1 MSKYAQE
8 YLDVVSGMMHQVL
21 QTQAEALGRA
31 ADLMADCIQQRRG
44 VFAFGPSHAGMFAEE
59 MFYRAGGDICS
70 K

>member
-44 VFAFGPSHAGMFAEE
+44 VFAFGPSHEIG
-59 MFYRAGGDICS
+59 RAHV
-70 K
+70 